1 MTPILILEIES
12 TGQRFTLPPDRSAV
26 LGRTE
31 GADLVIPNDTVARRH
46 ARFTCTEGAWTVED
60 LGSHC
65 GIFVNDETIGST
77 ATSLREGDRVR
88 IGHVILLVRF
98 VFAAGSSGDLL

>member
-1 MTPILILEIES
+1 MTLDLEIES
-12 TGQRFTLPPDRSAV
+12 TGERFTLPPDRTAV

-46 ARFTCTEGAWTVED
+46 ARFAFTGASWTVED

-65 GIFVNDETIGST
+65 GIFVNDEAIWST
-77 ATSLREGDRVR
+77 ATLLREGDRVR
-88 IGHVILLVRF
+88 IGQVILRVRF
-98 VFAAGSSGDLL
+98 EVVQ